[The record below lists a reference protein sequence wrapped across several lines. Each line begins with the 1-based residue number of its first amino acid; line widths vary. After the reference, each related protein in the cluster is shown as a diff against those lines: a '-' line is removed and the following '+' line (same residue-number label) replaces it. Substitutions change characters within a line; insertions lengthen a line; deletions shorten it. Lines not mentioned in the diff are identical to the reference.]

1 MQACRELAA
10 LPTANGSR
18 QRPQAAAAA
27 APPLVLPATLQWVRE
42 CSFCRQRRV
51 CSAIMVLRC
60 MAAWLLSRSHASASC
75 CRPGNAIGCP
85 PACLQEDFMNNCA
98 VRTVLSAVLGS
109 GMGVM
114 FGIFMGTMDTVGA
127 VGLKSL
133 KCMCVARCV
142 SHSEGQHD
150 L

>member
-1 MQACRELAA
+1 
-10 LPTANGSR
+10 
-18 QRPQAAAAA
+18 
-27 APPLVLPATLQWVRE
+27 
-42 CSFCRQRRV
+42 
-51 CSAIMVLRC
+51 
-60 MAAWLLSRSHASASC
+60 
-75 CRPGNAIGCP
+75 
-85 PACLQEDFMNNCA
+85 MNNCA

-114 FGIFMGTMDTVGA
+114 FGIFMGTMDTVGT

-133 KCMCVARCV
+133 KCMCFARCV